1 MGRRAL
7 ADSRACVAP
16 LSQMFQDH
24 ILVQLQQ
31 SDRLAMVEK
40 YYELDDAGACVLCGV
55 VWCVCVD

>member
-1 MGRRAL
+1 
-7 ADSRACVAP
+7 VAP

-40 YYELDDAGACVLCGV
+40 YYELDDAGACVVCCGVLCGIV
-55 VWCVCVD
+55 VCVCL